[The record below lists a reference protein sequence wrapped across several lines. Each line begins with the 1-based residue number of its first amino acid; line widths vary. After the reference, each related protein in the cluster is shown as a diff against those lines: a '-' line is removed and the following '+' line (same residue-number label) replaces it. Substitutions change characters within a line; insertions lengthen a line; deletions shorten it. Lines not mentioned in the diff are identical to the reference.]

1 MKRWCVFFILIL
13 MLLPTLVLADGGQS
27 EAVLEKKL
35 EVEELSIE
43 LGVILNIRIREQ
55 NCKMAGYYFG
65 NIDKQPAAKNHDWL
79 AYTDT
84 YLRTTKFPGNYY
96 LWLRDTEGN
105 MYGPTYVEMPQIYN
119 TYFRMDNTEFP
130 EEAISTYLPKYCN
143 YSVEELNE
151 LIAENVAKA
160 GIYTREAVVVGI
172 TTQFSKL
179 QEFGIRIPFFFY
191 GYWPVREY
199 GWYLNPD
206 WGTTYDLNTKAG
218 LDIWTG
224 KKKAEHEMGTHCN
237 GFVHY
242 AFRLAGLNVRNTG
255 TMGETGD
262 IGGVGA
268 LHANRVGTYEGRP
281 GDVLQG
287 VTKPNHHEMIIID
300 RYDDDMDGESDGY
313 IVAESN
319 DDEGGQV
326 YCKKKFATYAK
337 YCKVFNMDGVY
348 YNTATQ
354 QWMLKFWN
362 NYHIP
367 VDAMPEFLQTAVRK
381 HSHYT
386 VAFEDA
392 QGIRTVQV
400 PFQGT
405 LDEAPEIR
413 GLFEGHT
420 LGAHWSED
428 VTGKP
433 LERNYVVHAVY
444 EINDPADVPPPQET
458 PQATAEPEV
467 VASPVPTAQPAAVT
481 GPTVT
486 AEPKTVFEGERR
498 KVALTFDDGP
508 REKNTSNVLDVLEQY
523 GAKATFFVLGIVIN
537 EETTPLLQ
545 RMVDLGCEIGIH
557 GKDHGTMTGQSLKYQ
572 LNRLNGMKELLDTS
586 IQGGYTPRLMRPPGG
601 NTNGVVEQA
610 ARETG
615 LSIILWSVD
624 SQDWLSADPNAVLDL
639 CRKQI
644 TDGSIVLFHDKL
656 NATRTAVETLVP
668 WLLEQ
673 GYELV
678 TVSELLESRGTP
690 LEPGKVYRCLE

>member
-35 EVEELSIE
+35 EVEDISIE

-105 MYGPTYVEMPQIYN
+105 MYGPTYVEMPKVYN

-367 VDAMPEFLQTAVRK
+367 VDAMPEFLQTAIRK

-420 LGAHWSED
+420 LGGRFPRAH
-428 VTGKP
+428 G
-433 LERNYVVHAVY
+433 
-444 EINDPADVPPPQET
+444 PAR
-458 PQATAEPEV
+458 
-467 VASPVPTAQPAAVT
+467 
-481 GPTVT
+481 G
-486 AEPKTVFEGERR
+486 R
-498 KVALTFDDGP
+498 
-508 REKNTSNVLDVLEQY
+508 Y
-523 GAKATFFVLGIVIN
+523 G
-537 EETTPLLQ
+537 
-545 RMVDLGCEIGIH
+545 
-557 GKDHGTMTGQSLKYQ
+557 
-572 LNRLNGMKELLDTS
+572 
-586 IQGGYTPRLMRPPGG
+586 
-601 NTNGVVEQA
+601 
-610 ARETG
+610 
-615 LSIILWSVD
+615 
-624 SQDWLSADPNAVLDL
+624 
-639 CRKQI
+639 
-644 TDGSIVLFHDKL
+644 TDGH
-656 NATRTAVETLVP
+656 
-668 WLLEQ
+668 
-673 GYELV
+673 G
-678 TVSELLESRGTP
+678 
-690 LEPGKVYRCLE
+690 